1 MDARSP
7 RAGPPSERRD
17 AGARWIGR
25 RSATGERDLA
35 RPPQPVPPSAWML
48 PDAEHADEDG
58 VVGVGADLD
67 PSTLVDAYRRGIF
80 PWPHPGVPLPWFS
93 PDPRGVIALDGL
105 HVPRR
110 LRSRLRTCGWTTTV
124 DVAFDE
130 VIAACADRP
139 EQVGTWITTELRRAY
154 VRLHRLGW
162 AHSIEVWSAGELV
175 GGLYGVQVGGVFTGE
190 SMFHRVDDAS
200 KVALIDTVDRSPR
213 PVVGSSTC
221 NSSPRTSSG
230 WARSSSPGRSSS
242 RCSTRPVPG
251 RSGSPL
257 RSAPSRR
264 LRSCH
269 RAGPPHRTGS
279 AGAAP
284 GILAARRAHC
294 DGARRSERSTSRP
307 ATPLATPSPGDDA
320 AVRCQSPRSEPP

>member
-1 MDARSP
+1 
-7 RAGPPSERRD
+7 
-17 AGARWIGR
+17 
-25 RSATGERDLA
+25 
-35 RPPQPVPPSAWML
+35 ML

-200 KVALIDTVDRSPR
+200 KVALIDTVDRLAEAGGRLLDVQLITAHLERLGAIELPRSVFLEVLDEARSWAVRLPAEERPVAPLAQLSPR
-213 PVVGSSTC
+213 RPTAPDRIRG
-221 NSSPRTSSG
+221 RRSG
-230 WARSSSPGRSSS
+230 HPGR
-242 RCSTRPVPG
+242 P
-251 RSGSPL
+251 
-257 RSAPSRR
+257 
-264 LRSCH
+264 
-269 RAGPPHRTGS
+269 
-279 AGAAP
+279 
-284 GILAARRAHC
+284 
-294 DGARRSERSTSRP
+294 
-307 ATPLATPSPGDDA
+307 
-320 AVRCQSPRSEPP
+320 